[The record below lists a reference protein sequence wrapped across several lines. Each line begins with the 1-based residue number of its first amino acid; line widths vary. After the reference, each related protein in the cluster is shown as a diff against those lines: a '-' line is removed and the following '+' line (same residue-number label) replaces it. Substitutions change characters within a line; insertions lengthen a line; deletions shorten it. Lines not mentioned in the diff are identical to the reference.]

1 MGPAKLM
8 NETTVHVH
16 LLPWSLVR
24 STDVFAHITEELRTA
39 PIEWLRASAHSVAR
53 REDGTYEVVT
63 DGGAVRAG
71 WVFDTAPDVEP
82 AFTTAQHRCP
92 GTAELL

>member
-1 MGPAKLM
+1 M

-39 PIEWLRASAHSVAR
+39 PIEWLRASAYSVAR
-53 REDGTYEVVT
+53 REDGTHEVVT
-63 DGGAVRAG
+63 DGGACRLGVRQRAG
-71 WVFDTAPDVEP
+71 CRACLYDG
-82 AFTTAQHRCP
+82 TT
-92 GTAELL
+92 

>member
-24 STDVFAHITEELRTA
+24 STDVFAHITEDLRTA

-63 DGGAVRAG
+63 DGGACRLGVRQRAG
-71 WVFDTAPDVEP
+71 CRACLYDG
-82 AFTTAQHRCP
+82 TT
-92 GTAELL
+92 